1 MAAQDQELESDNNM
15 GDMVLNYIHQSARA
29 SPPPVSP
36 STGAAPSEEATYSE
50 VEREDE
56 PPPTEPVQQTAA
68 APTYENTSAPSA
80 AQQPLVS
87 PQAPPVP
94 RPRRAPRCATAVP
107 LGPADLARFGGVVAQ
122 NPQNAFWTVI
132 TAAFKGVPPAMLFRN
147 VVLLLVIGGLTGLT
161 SYYAMEH
168 QQLSNEMTALK
179 ARHEAVKQALL
190 SEALLI
196 PRKSPRASSGATCF
210 SWGAHHSLVRM
221 SCNANSAQLSSCW
234 SWSLNDRQIR
244 NLFRT
249 GIWPH
254 TTNYCPADDLPS
266 TASNAFSETQPA
278 MNIEEQAD
286 PASRLPHEHLFR
298 RNNRV
303 PVGPDN

>member
-15 GDMVLNYIHQSARA
+15 GDMALNYIHQSARA

-107 LGPADLARFGGVVAQ
+107 LGPADLARFGGVMAQ
-122 NPQNAFWTVI
+122 NPQNANHKI
-132 TAAFKGVPPAMLFRN
+132 
-147 VVLLLVIGGLTGLT
+147 
-161 SYYAMEH
+161 
-168 QQLSNEMTALK
+168 
-179 ARHEAVKQALL
+179 
-190 SEALLI
+190 
-196 PRKSPRASSGATCF
+196 
-210 SWGAHHSLVRM
+210 
-221 SCNANSAQLSSCW
+221 
-234 SWSLNDRQIR
+234 D
-244 NLFRT
+244 
-249 GIWPH
+249 
-254 TTNYCPADDLPS
+254 
-266 TASNAFSETQPA
+266 
-278 MNIEEQAD
+278 
-286 PASRLPHEHLFR
+286 FR
-298 RNNRV
+298 RRTKIH
-303 PVGPDN
+303 GPSGWRGSICLVKSL